1 MQETSKAI
9 IILAPAQYD
18 WSEFT
23 RKERGFLSGWC
34 RDHTYTNGE
43 EFSYKTVYALIKG
56 DYTGEAGSKIKEI
69 IRAALA
75 DKLICEEA
83 PLDKAA

>member
-1 MQETSKAI
+1 MQEPSNEITIHS
-9 IILAPAQYD
+9 PTHYD

-34 RDHTYTNGE
+34 RDHKYTNGE
-43 EFSYKTVYALIKG
+43 EFNFKTVYALIKG

-69 IRAALA
+69 IRAAISEG
-75 DKLICEEA
+75 LIFEYESLEA
-83 PLDKAA
+83 A

>member
-1 MQETSKAI
+1 MQETSNEIAV
-9 IILAPAQYD
+9 LSPVHYD

-23 RKERGFLSGWC
+23 RKERGFLGAWC
-34 RDHTYTNGE
+34 KDHKYVNGE
-43 EFSYKTVYALIKG
+43 SFSYKTVYMLIHG
-56 DYTGEAGSKIKEI
+56 HYVGEAGPKIKEI